1 MSIKRSLGKK
11 VLDYSKSY
19 QFYSK
24 KYSDLAKNQK
34 ELYDTINNL
43 ESLNKENM
51 ELINEKE
58 RQIREL
64 QNKNKKLTQ
73 QIQENNQQTEKTTK
87 THNQQ
92 IQEKNTQIKKLQ
104 NKNKKLTQQIQE
116 NNQQTEKILKILTSN
131 HKHAKKILSIL
142 KNDKQLQL
150 HYIEK
155 NLNYLTIKINSKYNE
170 TERLLESNLS
180 KMQRRIGTYLITI
193 IIPVYNVEKYL
204 EKCFLSL
211 LRQTIGFNNLEII
224 FIDDCSTDNSY
235 SILREFNENYSNVRV
250 FKTEKNS
257 GSPSKPRNMG
267 MEYATSNYVM
277 FLDPDDFYYENS
289 CEILYE
295 KIVETESNFVSGL
308 HSRMINDV
316 DKGTHK
322 GLLLS
327 TFTDSNL
334 SKKERILQLKKFNK
348 KYPEEIIIENI
359 NELPYILGNHSV
371 QSKIFNL
378 SFLRENNIKFP
389 EGLLGED
396 SVFLYKSLVC
406 ADKFAFIKKPIFTY
420 YERKDINNKSLCQ
433 SINDNQQITRL
444 KSYNMIYEIS
454 KEKNLEEITIKHLI
468 NAKIIYFF
476 KTYVINKNL
485 ADEDLINIFNES
497 KKLCQL
503 MLNKNIPLNSKFEE
517 LFSNIVND
525 KYDEAIALCK

>member
-1 MSIKRSLGKK
+1 
-11 VLDYSKSY
+11 
-19 QFYSK
+19 
-24 KYSDLAKNQK
+24 
-34 ELYDTINNL
+34 
-43 ESLNKENM
+43 
-51 ELINEKE
+51 
-58 RQIREL
+58 
-64 QNKNKKLTQ
+64 
-73 QIQENNQQTEKTTK
+73 
-87 THNQQ
+87 
-92 IQEKNTQIKKLQ
+92 
-104 NKNKKLTQQIQE
+104 
-116 NNQQTEKILKILTSN
+116 
-131 HKHAKKILSIL
+131 
-142 KNDKQLQL
+142 
-150 HYIEK
+150 
-155 NLNYLTIKINSKYNE
+155 
-170 TERLLESNLS
+170 
-180 KMQRRIGTYLITI
+180 MQRRIGTYLITI